1 MAIHIRRIAVRFAL
15 LLAAAAV
22 IPLIAFGIISIL
34 SLQRGTHES
43 IVAGNANV
51 ATRAAEEIRRYLV
64 ENAAILTALAADLQD
79 TGLQPWQQDRIVKNY
94 VLRFREFREISL
106 FDEAGATVATSRIGR
121 PQVAVPAQ
129 TAVTL
134 DGVALSPLRV
144 DDDLLPTSIFAV
156 HLRHLNQPAGW
167 LVGEFSLEE
176 MWRMVD
182 RIRIGEHGYAM
193 VIAPDGTLLA
203 HGDPDKKALVAQAK
217 NLRANPLLAAMRAG
231 GGNVPVSREYRDDE
245 GRAMLAVAAAI
256 PQLGWDVVVE
266 QPTSE
271 AYASARQLQQQL
283 LISISTAL
291 LALVS
296 VGYLFGRS
304 FINPIVTLQRA
315 THAVAAG
322 ELGTRV
328 EIRRADELGELGAS
342 FNTMANRLAELH
354 EDIKK
359 KERHAMFGRMAAGL
373 VHDLSHPIQNIGNSS
388 RLLLRDDL
396 DPESRDLF
404 RKTIERELDTLK
416 RFMDDLRNLVKPK
429 PVERFAMDLNGSV
442 ADIVDSMR
450 HEGERHGITVEAE
463 FAPGPLT
470 IEGDRFALARV
481 FRNLIVNAIQAT
493 AAGGRIGVVTAR
505 IGDHVEVRVSDTG
518 SGIPPDRLTAIF
530 EDFVTTKSRG
540 LGLGLSISK
549 RIVEQLDGTI
559 AVESEVGR
567 GTSFRLQFP
576 SRDDLSANAAAS

>member
-1 MAIHIRRIAVRFAL
+1 MAIHIRRVAVRFAL

-22 IPLIAFGIISIL
+22 IPLIAFGIISVL

-106 FDEAGATVATSRIGR
+106 FDEAGATLATSRIGR
-121 PQVAVPAQ
+121 PRVAVPAH

-144 DDDLLPTSIFAV
+144 DD
-156 HLRHLNQPAGW
+156 
-167 LVGEFSLEE
+167 
-176 MWRMVD
+176 
-182 RIRIGEHGYAM
+182 
-193 VIAPDGTLLA
+193 
-203 HGDPDKKALVAQAK
+203 
-217 NLRANPLLAAMRAG
+217 
-231 GGNVPVSREYRDDE
+231 E
-245 GRAMLAVAAAI
+245 GRTMLAVAAAI

-291 LALVS
+291 LAMVS

-328 EIRRADELGELGAS
+328 EIRRDDELGELGAS
-342 FNTMANRLAELH
+342 FNTMANRLAELQ

-416 RFMDDLRNLVKPK
+416 RFMD
-429 PVERFAMDLNGSV
+429 
-442 ADIVDSMR
+442 
-450 HEGERHGITVEAE
+450 
-463 FAPGPLT
+463 
-470 IEGDRFALARV
+470 
-481 FRNLIVNAIQAT
+481 
-493 AAGGRIGVVTAR
+493 
-505 IGDHVEVRVSDTG
+505 
-518 SGIPPDRLTAIF
+518 
-530 EDFVTTKSRG
+530 
-540 LGLGLSISK
+540 
-549 RIVEQLDGTI
+549 
-559 AVESEVGR
+559 
-567 GTSFRLQFP
+567 
-576 SRDDLSANAAAS
+576 